1 MNSIMSPSMGQRISP
16 IDKRAARRAF
26 ERAAA
31 SYDEAAVLQR
41 EIGSRMLERLDY
53 VRLKPQT
60 VLDLGCGTGQG
71 IDALAKRWRKSKI
84 IALDLAES
92 MLQRARRRGAWLN
105 RPWPLCADL
114 EALPLADDSIDLV
127 ISNASLQ
134 WAGDLPRAFT
144 ELRRVLRPEGL
155 LMFTTFG
162 PDTLIE
168 LRRAWALADAGA
180 HAHVSPFLD
189 MHDIGDALMRA
200 GFADPVMDAER
211 ITMTYESVHGLM
223 RDLKAIGGRNAL
235 QDRPRGMTGRQRLSA
250 LEQAYEQERRDG
262 RLPSTWEV
270 VYGQAWIPAGSKVP
284 VQQQTADGVS
294 IPLSAIP
301 RRAAR

>member
-1 MNSIMSPSMGQRISP
+1 MGQSISP

-41 EIGSRMLERLDY
+41 EIGTRMFERLDY

-71 IDALAKRWRKSKI
+71 IDALAKRWRKAKI

-92 MLQRARRRGAWLN
+92 MLQRARRRGTWLN
-105 RPWPLCADL
+105 RPRLLCADL
-114 EALPLADDSIDLV
+114 EALPLADDSVDLV

-134 WAGDLPRAFT
+134 WAGDLPRAFA

-168 LRRAWALADAGA
+168 LRRAWAEADGGA

-211 ITMTYESVHGLM
+211 ITMTYENVHGLM

-235 QDRPRGMTGRQRLSA
+235 HERPRAMTGRQRLSA
-250 LEQAYEQERRDG
+250 LEQAYEHERRDG

-270 VYGQAWIPAGSKVP
+270 VYGQAWMPAGTKAP
-284 VQQQTADGVS
+284 AQQQTADGVA

-301 RRAAR
+301 RRVAR

>member
-1 MNSIMSPSMGQRISP
+1 MSMSP

-31 SYDEAAVLQR
+31 SYDAAAVLQR
-41 EIGSRMLERLDY
+41 EIGNRMLERLDY

-60 VLDLGCGTGQG
+60 ILDLGCGTGQG
-71 IDALAKRWRKSKI
+71 IDLLAKRWRKAKS
-84 IALDLAES
+84 IALDIAES
-92 MLQRARRRGAWLN
+92 MLQRARRRGTWLN

-114 EALPLADDSIDLV
+114 EALPLGDASVDLV

-134 WAGDLPRAFT
+134 WAGDLPRAFA

-168 LRRAWALADAGA
+168 LRRAWASADADAGGA
-180 HAHVSPFLD
+180 GHAHVSPFLD

-211 ITMTYESVHGLM
+211 ITMTYENVHGLM

-235 QDRPRGMTGRQRLSA
+235 QDRPRAMTGRQRLTA
-250 LEQAYEQERRDG
+250 MELAYERERQDG

-270 VYGQAWIPAGSKVP
+270 VYGQAWMPAGIKTP
-284 VQQQTADGVS
+284 AQQQTADGVA

-301 RRAAR
+301 RRVSR

>member
-1 MNSIMSPSMGQRISP
+1 MNP
-16 IDKRAARRAF
+16 IDKRATRRAF
-26 ERAAA
+26 ERAAT

-41 EIGSRMLERLDY
+41 EIGTRMLERLDY
-53 VRLKPQT
+53 VRLRPAT
-60 VLDLGCGTGQG
+60 ILELGCGTGQG
-71 IDALAKRWRKSKI
+71 IDALAKRWRQSRI
-84 IALDLAES
+84 IALDLAEA
-92 MLQRARRRGAWLN
+92 MLQRARRRGTWLN
-105 RPWPLCADL
+105 RPRPLCADL
-114 EALPLADDSIDLV
+114 EALPLADDSVDLV
-127 ISNASLQ
+127 ISNATLQ
-134 WAGDLPRAFT
+134 WAGDLARAFA

-168 LRRAWALADAGA
+168 LRRAWAAADGGA

-189 MHDIGDALMRA
+189 MHDIGDALVRA

-211 ITMTYESVHGLM
+211 ITMTYASVRDLM

-235 QDRPRGMTGRQRLSA
+235 HERPRALTGRATLA
-250 LEQAYEQERRDG
+250 AMEAAYEQARRDG

-270 VYGQAWIPAGSKVP
+270 VYGQAWMPAGAKAP
-284 VQQQTADGVS
+284 AQQQTADGVA
-294 IPLSAIP
+294 IPLTAIP